1 MEPSLTGAM
10 EGANHMTGTVMTGT
24 VGKVKN
30 PETIVVIG
38 AGIGGMCAAA
48 RLAKA
53 GHKVS
58 IYEASDRTGGKCR
71 TEWIGDYAFDTG
83 PSLLTIPAVYRDF
96 FQRTGEQMGRVL
108 ELQEVNPSFNYRF
121 ADGVQIDFTNLSR
134 RATLEAIAHSLD
146 ESAAAEWDRLL
157 VRAEAMW
164 GVARE
169 PFIESELTTPLALL
183 KRRNIF
189 RDLRIIA
196 PRATLR
202 DFKVNSPHLAK
213 IMDRYATYSG
223 SDPRKAP
230 AVLSTIAFIEEA
242 FGAWHIKGG
251 IGTLSERIT
260 ERCEKLGVE
269 IHLNTPVASINL
281 DGSQA
286 TGITLSGGTVVD
298 ADRVIS
304 NSDAS
309 LTYNKLIKSSHRK
322 VRKVRRTLNKLEP
335 SLAGFC
341 LLLGLKPST
350 NEPLAHHT
358 ILFPEDYDAEFD
370 SIFAKH
376 EPVARPAIYLC
387 SPHDLT
393 MVKNKGHEAI
403 FVLVNAPRHH
413 MNSAEGFDWSDKE
426 FVSRYAETIIDQ
438 IEERGISIRDRL
450 ELLEIRTPLDLQGS
464 VMAPGGSIYGTSSN
478 GPRAA
483 FLRARNRSPIKNL
496 YLVGGSSHPGGGL
509 PLVGLSA
516 EIVANAVLNV
526 PSSQSSG
533 H

>member
-1 MEPSLTGAM
+1 MEPSLTHTM
-10 EGANHMTGTVMTGT
+10 EGAHRMTGT

-30 PETIVVIG
+30 AETIVVIG

-71 TEWIGDYAFDTG
+71 TEWFGDYAFDTG

-96 FQRTGEQMGRVL
+96 FQKTGDQMGRVL
-108 ELQEVNPSFNYRF
+108 ELQAVDPSFNYRF
-121 ADGVQIDFTNLSR
+121 ADGKQINFTNLSR
-134 RATLEAIAHSLD
+134 KATLQSIAGSIGD
-146 ESAAAEWDRLL
+146 NAASEWDRLL
-157 VRAEAMW
+157 LRAEAMW
-164 GVARE
+164 AVARE
-169 PFIESELTTPLALL
+169 PFIESELTTPFALL
-183 KRRNIF
+183 KRKNIF

-202 DFKVNSPHLAK
+202 DFKIQSPYLSK

-251 IGTLSERIT
+251 ICTLSERIT

-269 IHLNTPVASINL
+269 IHLRSPIQSINL
-281 DGSQA
+281 EGATA
-286 TGITLSGGTVVD
+286 TGVTLSDGTVIK

-309 LTYNKLIKSSHRK
+309 LTYNTLIKSSHRK
-322 VRKVRRTLNKLEP
+322 VRKVRRSLEKLEP

-341 LLLGLKPST
+341 LLLGLKESKRK
-350 NEPLAHHT
+350 PLAHHT
-358 ILFPEDYDAEFD
+358 ILFPADYDAEFD
-370 SIFAKH
+370 SIFAARK
-376 EPVARPAIYLC
+376 PVARPAIYLC
-387 SPHDLT
+387 SPHDKT
-393 MVKNKGHEAI
+393 MVKRDGHEAI
-403 FVLVNAPRHH
+403 FVLVNTPRHDVDP
-413 MNSAEGFDWSDKE
+413 SKGFDWSDKE
-426 FVSRYAETIIDQ
+426 FVASYAQSIIDQ

-450 ELLEIRTPLDLQGS
+450 ELLEVRTPLDLQQS
-464 VMAPGGSIYGTSSN
+464 VLAPGGSIYGTSSN

-496 YLVGGSSHPGGGL
+496 YLVGGSAHPGGGL

-526 PSSQSSG
+526 PSSQSSK